1 MTSTRIFIA
10 MVLLATIMGC
20 QSQKDNPLPANLLGV
35 WKTSEP
41 KYADRFFELTKDAI
55 IFGTGGDNVDTY
67 PIASIERTRDEEGLL
82 YNIHYLNREGQ
93 QYTFSIYYDST
104 NHGVIRFKNQKH
116 FTWTKEKR

>member
-1 MTSTRIFIA
+1 

-20 QSQKDNPLPANLLGV
+20 QSQKDNPVPANLLGV

-41 KYADRFFELTKDAI
+41 RYANRFFKLTKDAI
-55 IFGTGGDNVDTY
+55 TFGTGGDNVDRY

-93 QYTFSIYYDST
+93 QYAFSIYYDST
-104 NHGVIRFKNQKH
+104 NHGVIRFKNQKR
-116 FTWTKEKR
+116 FTWTRERR